1 MFQASQAL
9 RDLGILEAVDAQAG
23 RRHAGGDRLRNLR
36 LPPYGVRVLLEAGLG
51 IGLLIVNDGR
61 YSTTRTAQFVLHDR
75 MTRVNMD
82 FVHDVNYKGL
92 YHLTEAITQGT
103 PVGLRELDGDH
114 ATVYAALATLP
125 EPVRR
130 SWFAFEH
137 FCSTQAFEEALPL
150 VFERPV
156 QRLLDVGA
164 NTGKWALA
172 CAAHSPNVAVTMC
185 DLPAQL
191 DLAIDNVSQH
201 GLSSRIS
208 GYPVD
213 ILLESSALPSGHDV
227 IWMSQFLDCFSEDE
241 IVSILRKTVNAMS
254 AEAKLLI
261 LETYWDRQLFENAAF
276 CLQQISLYFT
286 CIANGNSQLYHSKV
300 MHDCIERAGLRIE
313 QRDRPY
319 RAGAYAD
326 GVREE
331 VVKSLPKWCR
341 AARLRRSATPCN
353 YKKRRV

>member
-1 MFQASQAL
+1 MSFFTKDTRSAVEAKAAAQWIAFAPMVFQATKAL
-9 RDLGILEAVDAQAG
+9 RDLGILEAVEQAG
-23 RRHAGGDRLRNLR
+23 EHGLTLDEVTAHLK
-36 LPPYGVRVLLEAGLG
+36 LPPYGVRVLVEAGLG

-61 YSTTRTAQFVLHDR
+61 YCTTRTAQFVLHDT

-82 FVHDVNYKGL
+82 FVHDVNYRGL

-137 FCSTQAFEEALPL
+137 FCSTQAFQEALPL

-156 QRLLDVGA
+156 RRLLDVGA

-172 CAAHSPNVAVTMC
+172 CAAYSPSVTVTMV

-191 DLAIDNVSQH
+191 DLAIGNVAQA
-201 GLSSRIS
+201 GLSARIT

-213 ILLESSALPSGHDV
+213 VLLEGSVLPYGHDV

-241 IVSILRKTVNAMS
+241 IASILQKTATAMS
-254 AEAKLLI
+254 PEAKLLI

-286 CIANGNSQLYHSKV
+286 CVANGNSQLYHSRV
-300 MHDCIERAGLRIE
+300 MHDCIARAGLRIE
-313 QRDRPY
+313 KETDHIGL
-319 RAGAYAD
+319 AHTLTVC
-326 GVREE
+326 VR
-331 VVKSLPKWCR
+331 K
-341 AARLRRSATPCN
+341 
-353 YKKRRV
+353 

>member
-1 MFQASQAL
+1 MSIFTKDTRTAVEAKAAAQWIAFAPMVFQATKAL
-9 RDLGILEAVDAQAG
+9 RDLGILEAVERAG
-23 RRHAGGDRLRNLR
+23 AGGLALEEITTQVK
-36 LPPYGVRVLLEAGLG
+36 LPPYGVRVLVEAGLG
-51 IGLLIVNDGR
+51 IGLLIVNDER
-61 YSTTRTAQFVLHDR
+61 YTTTRTAQFVLHDT

-82 FVHDVNYKGL
+82 FVHDVNYQGL
-92 YHLTEAITQGT
+92 FHLKDAIVQGK
-103 PVGLRELDGDH
+103 PAGLRDLDGDH
-114 ATVYAALATLP
+114 STVYAALASLP
-125 EPVRR
+125 EGVRR

-137 FCSTQAFEEALPL
+137 FCSAQAFQEALPL

-156 QRLLDVGA
+156 RRLLDVGA

-172 CAAHSPNVAVTMC
+172 CAAHSPSVAVTMC

-191 DLAIDNVSQH
+191 DLAIANVAQS
-201 GLSSRIS
+201 GLQARIT

-213 ILLESSALPSGHDV
+213 ILLRGSTLPSGHDV

-241 IVSILRKTVNAMS
+241 IVSILRKAAAAMS
-254 AEAKLLI
+254 AESKLLI

-313 QRDRPY
+313 
-319 RAGAYAD
+319 
-326 GVREE
+326 RETDHIGIAHTLT
-331 VVKSLPKWCR
+331 VCVKR
-341 AARLRRSATPCN
+341 
-353 YKKRRV
+353 